1 MINYLLKNPSDLIGL
16 LGSIS
21 AVLLSGY
28 ISNKVSKRNIAS
40 EQAKI
45 DKQITSE
52 IEKLRIQ
59 YEYSQKLN
67 NSNFLYRFKLEKL
80 ADLYELVGQFG
91 RNNAQVSIEIESLLQ
106 ETKIDDITDEQ
117 KNRFKEYRTQIE
129 DDFFNRNVMRKIT
142 INMSYFPHIKKQ
154 WMHASSLKFRII
166 DLYTDQ
172 ILGLLTITDPAKF
185 DHKIPEYYTLR
196 QFIDDIHR
204 VRYEAQSVLDSIEN
218 EIGRLMI
225 EMEGI

>member
-1 MINYLLKNPSDLIGL
+1 MIDYLLKNPSDLIGL

-45 DKQITSE
+45 DRQITSE

-80 ADLYELVGQFG
+80 ADLYELVGQYG
-91 RNNAQVSIEIESLLQ
+91 RNNAQVSLEIESLLRD
-106 ETKIDDITDEQ
+106 TKINDLTDEQ
-117 KNRFKEYRTQIE
+117 KSEFKNFRTQIE
-129 DDFFNRNVMRKIT
+129 DEFFNRNVMRKIT
-142 INMSYFPHIKKQ
+142 INMAYFPRIKKQ
-154 WMHASSLKFRII
+154 WMYASSLKFRII

-172 ILGLLTITDPAKF
+172 ILGLLKITDPVKF
-185 DHKIPEYYTLR
+185 DKKIPDEYTLG
-196 QFIDDIHR
+196 QFLDDIHR
-204 VRYEAQSVLDSIEN
+204 VSYETQSILDLIEN
-218 EIGRLMI
+218 EIGSLMM
-225 EMEGI
+225 EMEV

>member
-1 MINYLLKNPSDLIGL
+1 MIDYLLKNPSDLIGL

-52 IEKLRIQ
+52 IEKVRIQ

-80 ADLYELVGQFG
+80 ADLYELVGQYG
-91 RNNAQVSIEIESLLQ
+91 RNNAQVSLEIESLLRD
-106 ETKIDDITDEQ
+106 TKINDLTDEQ
-117 KNRFKEYRTQIE
+117 KSKFKDFRTQIE

-142 INMSYFPHIKKQ
+142 INMAYFPRIKKQ
-154 WMHASSLKFRII
+154 WIYASSLKFRII

-172 ILGLLTITDPAKF
+172 ILGLLKITDPVKF
-185 DHKIPEYYTLR
+185 DKKIPNDYTLG
-196 QFIDDIHR
+196 QFLDDVHH
-204 VRYEAQSVLDSIEN
+204 VSYETQNILDLIEN
-218 EIGRLMI
+218 EIGRLMM
-225 EMEGI
+225 EMEV

>member
-1 MINYLLKNPSDLIGL
+1 MVNYFLKHPSDFVGLIG
-16 LGSIS
+16 SILT
-21 AVLLSGY
+21 VLLSGY

-80 ADLYELVGQFG
+80 ADLYELVVQYA
-91 RNNAQVSIEIESLLQ
+91 RNNAQVSLEIESLLRN
-106 ETKIDDITDEQ
+106 TKIDDITDEQ
-117 KNRFKEYRTQIE
+117 KSRFKDYRTQIE

-142 INMSYFPHIKKQ
+142 INMAYFPRIKKQ
-154 WMHASSLKFRII
+154 WVYASSLKFRII
-166 DLYTDQ
+166 DLYIDQ
-172 ILGLLTITDPAKF
+172 ILGLLEITDPVKF
-185 DHKIPEYYTLR
+185 DKKIPDNYTIG
-196 QFIDDIHR
+196 QFLDDIHQ
-204 VRYEAQSVLDSIEN
+204 VSYETQSILDSIEN
-218 EIGRLMI
+218 EVGRLMM
-225 EMEGI
+225 EMEV